1 MRWLW
6 LWYRLAAT
14 ALIRLLAQEPPY
26 AAGVALELGRQVHG
40 RIIHVEEVGRE
51 RERKRERAEFMMQR
65 NHRTQAVE
73 LHANL
78 FLVLPACLFVP
89 EKNTSTPKSVHDFRW
104 KSTNAGHV

>member
-1 MRWLW
+1 MGES
-6 LWYRLAAT
+6 YSPA
-14 ALIRLLAQEPPY
+14 E
-26 AAGVALELGRQVHG
+26 G
-40 RIIHVEEVGRE
+40 EEREKEERE
-51 RERKRERAEFMMQR
+51 RERERAEFMMQR

-78 FLVLPACLFVP
+78 FPVLPAWLFVP